1 MVTLTPD
8 QEHTIER
15 TDDNAQRA
23 SKREVIEQ
31 QASLKQIDEKIKNT
45 TKDTNLNEKE
55 KEEALKSYD
64 KEKEATL
71 ERLEIQTRKLA
82 QNITI
87 GIINI
92 LL

>member
-31 QASLKQIDEKIKNT
+31 QASLKQIDEKIK
-45 TKDTNLNEKE
+45 
-55 KEEALKSYD
+55 
-64 KEKEATL
+64 
-71 ERLEIQTRKLA
+71 IQRK
-82 QNITI
+82 IR
-87 GIINI
+87 I
-92 LL
+92 LMKKKKKRR